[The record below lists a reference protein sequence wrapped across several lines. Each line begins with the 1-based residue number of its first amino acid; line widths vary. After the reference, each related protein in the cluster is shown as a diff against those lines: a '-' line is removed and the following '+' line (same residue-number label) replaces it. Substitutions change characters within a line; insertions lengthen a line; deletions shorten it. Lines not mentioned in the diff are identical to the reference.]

1 MIQACKTAS
10 ASKVTAVIPCF
21 PYSRQSDAPFK
32 RSGAPLTS
40 APPMTVPSTP
50 KINDFNAE
58 YPFNNDT
65 SGSVE
70 MNDLNSKIHN
80 LHIPT
85 PPNTNHAL
93 PAQNQGGY
101 KQWLARA
108 GTLIANLL
116 TCAGKVHQS

>member
-1 MIQACKTAS
+1 
-10 ASKVTAVIPCF
+10 
-21 PYSRQSDAPFK
+21 
-32 RSGAPLTS
+32 
-40 APPMTVPSTP
+40 MTVPSTP

-58 YPFNNDT
+58 YPFNHDT

-93 PAQNQGGY
+93 PTQNQGGY

-116 TCAGKVHQS
+116 TCAGKLHQS